1 MKAVILLILGHSQC
15 IEGYGSLFSHREAY
29 PPCSIDDTRHF
40 QPPGEDQ
47 VLLSRPARRSQ
58 VAPGRR
64 P

>member
-1 MKAVILLILGHSQC
+1 MKATILLILGHSQC
-15 IEGYGSLFSHREAY
+15 IEGDGSLFGRREARLT
-29 PPCSIDDTRHF
+29 CSIDDTRHF